1 MNQSSSSRE
10 ADRKE
15 MVRTIE
21 REMEMTQEMT
31 GRSSLDPRVLQA
43 MEKIPRDEFVPE
55 QNRKRAFANQPLP
68 IGEGQTISQPFMVAL
83 MTDLLN
89 PRPDDVI
96 LEIGTGSGYQAA
108 ILAELVD
115 RVYSVEVVG
124 SLAEKA
130 EANLKRL
137 GYNNVFVSCHD
148 GYQGWEEHAPYDG
161 IVVTAAAP
169 KIPQPLVDQLK
180 SGGQLVI
187 PIGKPYMPQKLMIV
201 EKDEQGETS
210 TRDVLGVAFV
220 PLIEG
225 EEKNR

>member
-1 MNQSSSSRE
+1 MDQSSSSRE
-10 ADRKE
+10 AGRRE
-15 MVRTIE
+15 MVRAIE
-21 REMEMTQEMT
+21 REMEMTQDMT

-43 MEKIPRDEFVPE
+43 MEKVPRDEFVPE

-89 PRPDDVI
+89 PRPEDVI

-108 ILAELVD
+108 ILGELVK
-115 RVYSVEVVG
+115 RVYSVEVVA

-130 EANLKRL
+130 EETLDRL
-137 GYNNVFVSCHD
+137 GYSNISVSCHD
-148 GYQGWEEHAPYDG
+148 GYRGWEEHAPYDG

-169 KIPQPLVDQLK
+169 YIPQALVSQLK
-180 SGGQLVI
+180 PGGQLVI
-187 PIGKPYMPQKLMIV
+187 PVGKPYMPQELLIV
-201 EKDEQGETS
+201 EKNERGQTS

-220 PLIEG
+220 PMIEK
-225 EEKNR
+225 E